1 MKQNSTKPTLEII
14 KTFTKGSG
22 ALFGVAML
30 GSILNTAFN
39 SLTPQV
45 IKITVDSVIGE
56 EPLSLPPLLLG
67 WFEGLGGREF
77 FRSHLYVIAVGV
89 VLLAILSGINNFISR
104 TTIAMGAEGFVKRMR
119 DQLFI
124 HIQRLPYSWH
134 VAHQTGDIIQRVTSD
149 MEVVKR
155 FISGQLIEAFR
166 TLVLVIVTL
175 SIMFSMNITLSLVAI
190 GFIPLIVGYSAVFY
204 GAIAKRFRETDEA
217 EGALASVVQE
227 NLTGV
232 RVVRAFGREGF
243 ETKKFDDKNNAYA
256 NIWIKLGYIMGAYW
270 GLGDLFT
277 GLQTMTVL
285 VVGTYLSVQGQ
296 ITIGALI
303 AFLSYNS
310 MLIWPIRG
318 LGRILS
324 EMSKSG
330 VSFDRLGYILHAEE
344 ERDRPDAI
352 EAPLT
357 GDIVYQNVSF
367 GYNDGTKVLDD
378 LSFTIKGGSTV
389 GILGGTGSGKSTLV
403 HLLNRL
409 YPVTEGSIT
418 IGGVDINQIK
428 LAHLRH
434 NIGMVLQEPFLF
446 SRTIQQNI
454 AIAGDDTDLAAIRHA
469 SSIAYI
475 DEAIASFKDGY
486 GTLVGERGVTLS
498 GGQKQ
503 RVAIARMLMQRA
515 PIMVFDDSLSAV
527 DAETDY
533 KIRTAL
539 NERQGDATV
548 IIISHRITSLMQADQ
563 IIVLDEGKISQM
575 GTHSQLIA
583 EDGIYKEIYEIQLNS
598 DDRLMTMGG
607 DDNERI

>member
-30 GSILNTAFN
+30 TSIFHTGFN

-45 IKITVDSVIGE
+45 IKITVDSIIGQ
-56 EPLSLPPLLLG
+56 EPLVLPPLLLG
-67 WFEGLGGREF
+67 WFEGLGGRAF
-77 FRSHLYVIAVGV
+77 FRSHLYLIAIGV
-89 VLLAILSGINNFISR
+89 VLLAALSGIANFISR
-104 TTIAMGAEGFVKRMR
+104 TTTAMGAEGFVKRMR

-124 HIQRLPYSWH
+124 HIERLPYSWH

-155 FISGQLIEAFR
+155 FISAHLIEAFR
-166 TLVLVIVTL
+166 TLVLIIVTL
-175 SIMFSMNITLSLVAI
+175 SIMFSMNVTLSLVAI

-232 RVVRAFGREGF
+232 RVVRAFGRESF
-243 ETKKFDDKNNAYA
+243 ETQKFDEKNNAYA
-256 NIWIKLGYIMGAYW
+256 RIWIKLGYIMGAYW

-277 GLQTMTVL
+277 GLQTMAVL
-285 VVGTYLSVQGQ
+285 IVGTYLSVQGQ
-296 ITIGALI
+296 ITIGELI

-344 ERDRPDAI
+344 ERDAPGAI
-352 EAPLT
+352 EVPLI
-357 GDIVYQNVSF
+357 GDIVYHSVGF
-367 GYNDGTKVLDD
+367 GYHDGAKVLEDI
-378 LSFTIKGGSTV
+378 SFTIKGGTTV
-389 GILGGTGSGKSTLV
+389 GILGGTGSGKSSLV

-418 IGGVDINQIK
+418 IGGVNINEIK
-428 LAHLRH
+428 LDYLRR

-446 SRTIQQNI
+446 SRSIQQNI
-454 AIAGDDTDLAAIRHA
+454 AISGGDTDLAAIRHA

-475 DEAIASFKDGY
+475 DEAISSFKDGY
-486 GTLVGERGVTLS
+486 STLVGERGVTLS

-503 RVAIARMLMQRA
+503 RVAIARMLMQQA

-533 KIRTAL
+533 RIRTAL
-539 NERQGDATV
+539 NERQAGATV

-563 IIVLDEGKISQM
+563 IIVLDQGRISQM
-575 GTHSQLIA
+575 GTHSQLI
-583 EDGIYKEIYEIQLNS
+583 EQEGIYKQIYEIQLNR

-607 DDNERI
+607 EDDERI